1 MTTTMIDASPFPET
15 CRTFLT
21 VGSIRLRGMRVAGRD
36 GAATQLVFAP
46 DGRFLLVT
54 GRVGGATIWDTAR
67 GTVLGP
73 DQPPD
78 QGPDHWS
85 PATGPSI
92 SPGSMRAAW
101 AHGRSV
107 CVAVLPAT
115 EANGAPQGR
124 VHAELA
130 FEAGADVV
138 ATAFTA
144 DGRSLVVLDAT
155 GRFASFSLE
164 RRGEA
169 VWTSRPEDH
178 ANVRAAV
185 LARDARVA
193 ANVSFDGRCVILY
206 PQTGACLFR
215 LGEPGAVRSVAVS
228 HDGQQVL
235 AGTTDGARLWD
246 MASGAL
252 VRRLPGAESGV
263 VALSTNG
270 LRALGGTRDGM
281 LVLWDVL
288 GGTVL
293 ERLDLRPFL
302 REVQHVAFAPDG
314 RTFVVAGDTRR
325 GLDGSRKRNAVLLR
339 FELAR

>member
-1 MTTTMIDASPFPET
+1 MSVSTMAASPFPEA

-21 VGSIRLRGMRVAGRD
+21 VGSIRLRGMRVVGRD
-36 GAATQLVFAP
+36 GAAAQVAFTP

-54 GRVGGATIWDTAR
+54 GRDGATLWDTAR
-67 GTVLGP
+67 GSAHGP
-73 DQPPD
+73 EQEADAA
-78 QGPDHWS
+78 
-85 PATGPSI
+85 PAGAPSI
-92 SPGSMRAAW
+92 SSGSMRAAW
-101 AHGRSV
+101 ARGRTV
-107 CVAVLPAT
+107 WVGDLPPPET
-115 EANGAPQGR
+115 DGSPPER
-124 VHAELA
+124 FRAELA
-130 FEAGADVV
+130 FEAGAAVV

-144 DGRSLVVLDAT
+144 DGRSLVLLDGS

-164 RRGEA
+164 RRGEP
-169 VWTSRPEDH
+169 VWTSRPEDLASVH
-178 ANVRAAV
+178 TAA

-235 AGTTDGARLWD
+235 AGTQDGARLWE

-252 VRRLPGAESGV
+252 LRRLPGAESDV
-263 VALSTNG
+263 VALSANG
-270 LRALGGTRDGM
+270 ARALGGPRDGR
-281 LVLWDVL
+281 LVLWDVRA
-288 GGTVL
+288 GTVL

-302 REVQHVAFAPDG
+302 RDVRHVAFAPDG

-325 GLDGSRKRNAVLLR
+325 GLDGSRRRVAVLLR
-339 FELAR
+339 FELRS